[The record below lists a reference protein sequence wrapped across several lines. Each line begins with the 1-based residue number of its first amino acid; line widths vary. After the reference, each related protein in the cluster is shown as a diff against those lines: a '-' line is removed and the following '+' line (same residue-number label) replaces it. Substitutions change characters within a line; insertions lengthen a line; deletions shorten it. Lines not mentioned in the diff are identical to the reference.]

1 DLLLDQAPLVDATRS
16 LEKQALR
23 VDRHDDVGRIRLLV
37 DLEEEVA
44 ARPREEV
51 IDRLLDLHADVA
63 RKVGGRD
70 DPPLDEQ
77 LTDAFV
83 GLPCLLHEYFVELL
97 LCDLPVPHEQVA
109 QPVTAVDDARVRDA
123 PLVEVDLAE

>member
-1 DLLLDQAPLVDATRS
+1 
-16 LEKQALR
+16 
-23 VDRHDDVGRIRLLV
+23 

-123 PLVEVDLAE
+123 PLVEVDLAEARAVRDGQAPGLLAECQQLADVGQAGFLEAALD